1 MGTYPTNNES
11 SAQDNGEGSEHQSQ
25 DCAHHMACGLHPII
39 LSLHSICRR
48 DALTNKCANR
58 DVKSTASG
66 ACCNM
71 MNLLRGRI
79 PLVRYASFSSGTCAA
94 CMDEHARI
102 VEDRMLRCRIDR
114 TAFCC
119 CCILVESST
128 QFHREPSPV
137 NNQHEFEAGGLKKWL
152 GTSLAS
158 YTVFE
163 DDRNWT
169 ELSQEVFP

>member
-11 SAQDNGEGSEHQSQ
+11 SAQDNGEESEHQSQ

-58 DVKSTASG
+58 YVKSTTSG
-66 ACCNM
+66 AYCNM

-79 PLVRYASFSSGTCAA
+79 SLVRYASFSSGTCAA
-94 CMDEHARI
+94 CMDEHATRRRG
-102 VEDRMLRCRIDR
+102 RMLRCRIYR

-119 CCILVESST
+119 CCCDRRWHIRRRAS
-128 QFHREPSPV
+128 PSDC
-137 NNQHEFEAGGLKKWL
+137 NIQNGFEADKARGEGEKK
-152 GTSLAS
+152 
-158 YTVFE
+158 
-163 DDRNWT
+163 D
-169 ELSQEVFP
+169 

>member
-1 MGTYPTNNES
+1 MSRQEQANDPMTCDLKAAVLLYSGYLPANNES

-119 CCILVESST
+119 CCCCCCCCYCCIVVDT
-128 QFHREPSPV
+128 IP
-137 NNQHEFEAGGLKKWL
+137 
-152 GTSLAS
+152 
-158 YTVFE
+158 
-163 DDRNWT
+163 
-169 ELSQEVFP
+169 